1 MEKEAL
7 RSCSGHTER
16 ETRVMGSILSFVP
29 RKAAS
34 RPAGQPA
41 QVPASIIIFPGVR
54 YERCAVAG
62 AVDERKPD
70 GLAGGDLSRPLTR
83 H

>member
-1 MEKEAL
+1 
-7 RSCSGHTER
+7 
-16 ETRVMGSILSFVP
+16 MGSILSFVP

-41 QVPASIIIFPGVR
+41 QMPASIIIFPGVR
-54 YERCAVAG
+54 YERRVAAEATEVVKAIG
-62 AVDERKPD
+62 SGGPDPQKP
-70 GLAGGDLSRPLTR
+70 RPR